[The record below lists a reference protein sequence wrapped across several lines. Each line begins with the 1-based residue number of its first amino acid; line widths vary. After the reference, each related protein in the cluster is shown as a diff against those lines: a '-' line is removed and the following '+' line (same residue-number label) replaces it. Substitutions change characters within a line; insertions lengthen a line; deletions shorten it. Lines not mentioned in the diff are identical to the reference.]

1 MDDFTRRI
9 AREQFALGRM
19 QVGAV
24 ALPEIFPVLEG
35 QMVPIEEVPKLVQD
49 GKLESVAAEELE
61 RKYDQFRQEFTI
73 VYRKTLSLSRE
84 LASEMSYLEQEA
96 ASVLVDG
103 VIEELKEKYPSA
115 QIAEYLEEVRHH
127 VLDNLEPFKER
138 EGESEDVA
146 PPDGLTPRPERSDR
160 DPFRVYGVNVILAH
174 GEREQCPVVFE
185 TIPTYANMFGTIH
198 RSYDTRGGWNSD

>member
-1 MDDFTRRI
+1 MFEGEPFQRQKTRIVERFTVREKELMDDFTRRI

-35 QMVPIEEVPKLVQD
+35 QMVPIEEIPKMVQE
-49 GKLESVAAEELE
+49 GKLESTAAEELE
-61 RKYDQFRQEFTI
+61 RKYDQFRQEFTV

-103 VIEELKEKYPSA
+103 VIEELKEKYPKRADRRIS
-115 QIAEYLEEVRHH
+115 
-127 VLDNLEPFKER
+127 
-138 EGESEDVA
+138 GGSA
-146 PPDGLTPRPERSDR
+146 PPHSR
-160 DPFRVYGVNVILAH
+160 
-174 GEREQCPVVFE
+174 
-185 TIPTYANMFGTIH
+185 
-198 RSYDTRGGWNSD
+198 